1 MKLIAIPNSVL
12 NLIARQW
19 LADPIDRRR
28 CVYRPDSP
36 NAAINGLRYA
46 EVRALVA
53 DGVMTNDWRGP
64 GDAIAI
70 NEHEKNAL
78 REFCSGVYEAWDRFQ
93 ASLGPN
99 WSEPPERQGRLIV
112 RASVIMTV
120 EPSAYWR
127 VQSTSPLAPVVTV
140 PKMRPQLSPELGPFL
155 CSGPYGRFYTPA
167 RSVPSARNRPAR
179 I

>member
-1 MKLIAIPNSVL
+1 MRANGWLIRSTGG
-12 NLIARQW
+12 
-19 LADPIDRRR
+19 R

-93 ASLGPN
+93 ARTEL
-99 WSEPPERQGRLIV
+99 ER
-112 RASVIMTV
+112 A
-120 EPSAYWR
+120 A
-127 VQSTSPLAPVVTV
+127 
-140 PKMRPQLSPELGPFL
+140 
-155 CSGPYGRFYTPA
+155 
-167 RSVPSARNRPAR
+167 
-179 I
+179 